1 MDNCQQLDL
10 GYLFIISSKKDSYYL
25 IQLYYKRIMSLLSQQ
40 LAIMRNQLDEA
51 ETHVKSLEAGRKS
64 SSAKARSN
72 LMKIKS
78 QSHELRKAVMSHT
91 KTIPVKSRQR
101 KKRVYPLK
109 LLK

>member
-1 MDNCQQLDL
+1 
-10 GYLFIISSKKDSYYL
+10 
-25 IQLYYKRIMSLLSQQ
+25 MSLLSQQ

-91 KTIPVKSRQR
+91 KTIPVKSRAKKEAGVPVEVAVAVAVEEAAVVKKKRSPR
-101 KKRVYPLK
+101 KKKEPEVAPIE
-109 LLK
+109 

>member
-1 MDNCQQLDL
+1 
-10 GYLFIISSKKDSYYL
+10 
-25 IQLYYKRIMSLLSQQ
+25 MSVLSQQ

-91 KTIPVKSRQR
+91 KTIPVKSRAKKEAGVPIEATEVIEPVVVKKKRSPR
-101 KKRVYPLK
+101 KKKEPEVAPIE
-109 LLK
+109 